1 MTNSTAPDSTG
12 LVRGMTRG
20 QAVAMVVGSMIGTG
34 AFIVSADMVRQV
46 HHPGLVLLAWA
57 LGGVVLVLGGLTYA
71 ELGGMFPL
79 AGGLYVYLR
88 EAFSP
93 LVGFLYGW
101 TLFTV
106 IWTGGTAAV
115 ALGFA
120 RYASVLFP
128 GLTPDL
134 WIGTTV
140 ALPTGPITVG
150 LSPQRLLAVL
160 LIVGLTWINVR
171 GVKTAAAIQ
180 AAFTV
185 AKVAAVVAVIL
196 LGFTIGRNP
205 AAVAANFGAGFWPAV
220 WTPAVTT
227 GLATA
232 LIGPLFT
239 LDGWYSLCFAA
250 SELENPKRDLPF
262 ALVSG
267 TIFISV
273 LFLLLHGAYFAVL
286 PAAAVGAAEQ
296 DRVAST
302 VMAAMFGPI
311 GEQLMA
317 AAIMISAFGLNLGLL
332 LGGARVFYAMAQ
344 DGYFFR
350 RAARIHPR
358 YRTPAAALV
367 VQGLWISLLCL
378 SGTYGQLVDFV
389 LAASLIFYV
398 LIPIGLIVLRMR
410 RPDAERPVRV
420 PGYPIVPLAYA
431 AATAWVL
438 VQMVINRPQY
448 TWPGLIL
455 LAIGVPVYVGR
466 RRLLSARAR
475 LQLEEERR

>member
-1 MTNSTAPDSTG
+1 MKHSPSSPDSSG

-46 HHPGLVLLAWA
+46 HYPGLVLLAWA
-57 LGGVVLVLGGLTYA
+57 LGGAVLVLGGLTYA
-71 ELGGMFPL
+71 ELGGMFPS

-120 RYASVLFP
+120 RYASVVFP
-128 GLTPDL
+128 ALGTDL
-134 WIGTTV
+134 WVGTTIG
-140 ALPTGPITVG
+140 LPTGPITIG
-150 LSPQRLLAVL
+150 LSPQRLLAVAV
-160 LIVGLTWINVR
+160 IAGLTWINVR

-185 AKVAAVVAVIL
+185 AKVGAVIAVIV
-196 LGFTIGRNP
+196 LGFTIGRNS
-205 AAVAANFGAGFWPAV
+205 AAVAANFGADFWPRR
-220 WTPAVTT
+220 WTPAITA

-239 LDGWYSLCFAA
+239 LDGWYALCFAA

-267 TIFISV
+267 TIFIAIVFV
-273 LFLLLHGAYFAVL
+273 LLNAAYFAVL
-286 PAAAVGAAEQ
+286 PAAAVGGAEQ

-302 VMAAMFGPI
+302 VMAAMFGPL
-311 GEQLMA
+311 GEKLMA

-350 RAARIHPR
+350 RAAVIHPR
-358 YRTPAAALV
+358 YRTPAVALV
-367 VQGLWISLLCL
+367 FQGIWVSLLCL
-378 SGTYGQLVDFV
+378 SGTYGQLIDFT

-398 LIPIGLIVLRMR
+398 LIPIGLMVLRRR
-410 RPDAERPVRV
+410 RPTAERPVRV
-420 PGYPIVPLAYA
+420 PWYPIVPLAYA
-431 AATAWVL
+431 AGTAWVL
-438 VQMVINRPQY
+438 VQMVLTRPQY
-448 TWPGLIL
+448 TWPGLVL
-455 LAIGVPVYVGR
+455 LAIGVPVYLAR
-466 RRLLSARAR
+466 RRLLAAA
-475 LQLEEERR
+475 